1 MSNELQRELAI
12 LGQVTNE
19 LRKVDARLVAMC
31 DSLQDSYRL
40 CINQSPVYRTHSN
53 IADYFGM
60 SDGALTQ
67 ILNSDRSG
75 RVRHL
80 GREREEDL
88 QTLCQNT
95 AIDQWAAMRREGTLN
110 KQRTKEDRRAELLR
124 ELAQIE
130 ATA

>member
-67 ILNSDRSG
+67 ILNSDRSD
-75 RVRHL
+75 RMRHL